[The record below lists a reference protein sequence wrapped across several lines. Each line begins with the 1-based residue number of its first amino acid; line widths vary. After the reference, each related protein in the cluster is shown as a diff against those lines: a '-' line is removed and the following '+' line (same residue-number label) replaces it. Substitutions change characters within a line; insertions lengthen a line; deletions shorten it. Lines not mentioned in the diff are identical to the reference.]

1 MKKLKIFIG
10 LVVSLIIGISISYL
24 FRQENSHFDYEI
36 DPKYYSLEQSTFEN
50 DFDYAFDTLEKYYA
64 LFYRNGTY
72 DFLKNRESYKKEIK
86 NLKTDK
92 EFFDKMNDI
101 LADLGDGHTN
111 LLDNEESY
119 DMKETFVLSNKEE
132 KGLVNVDLI
141 NYLFGTKI
149 SRFFDKIF
157 KESRAATKNL
167 ITQDINKD
175 IAYLKI
181 RAMINPGTHDFKED
195 LDLLKTYLKKSKNK
209 KALIIDL
216 RGNGG
221 GNSAY
226 TDTYLYPMIL
236 GDKNFKESREYILF
250 RSDEVFKYDPQ
261 YPELRDSI
269 EKMKEDDYQYLEENI
284 PFLKKDKKMMADIRK
299 NYTHIIFNPGLE
311 NPGEFGDEYKFNG
324 NLYLLVDRDVYSS
337 AQIAAHVFRD
347 NDFGTIIGEKTG
359 GDGIGTTPAMVKLPN
374 TKYILRFSHELGL
387 RETVS
392 IEESTYTI
400 PDIEIPKEDQ
410 SEILSNDGCVKKVIE
425 LESKNTK
432 KKSL

>member
-1 MKKLKIFIG
+1 MKKTKKILYLAI
-10 LVVSLIIGISISYL
+10 SLIIGISIS
-24 FRQENSHFDYEI
+24 FIIRDKKVHFDYEI
-36 DPKYYSLEQSTFEN
+36 DPKYYSGDQSPFEN

-72 DFLKNRESYKKEIK
+72 DFLKNRESYKNEIK

-92 EFFDKMNDI
+92 EFFDKMNEI
-101 LADLGDGHTN
+101 LSDLGDGHTN
-111 LLDNEESY
+111 LLDSDEVY
-119 DMKETFVLSNKEE
+119 DMKDTFVLSNKEE
-132 KGLVNVDLI
+132 KGEVNVDLI

-149 SRFFDKIF
+149 SRFFEKIF
-157 KESRAATKNL
+157 IESKAATKNL
-167 ITQDINKD
+167 ITLDINKD

-181 RAMINPGTHDFKED
+181 RAMIDPGTPDFEED
-195 LDLLKTYLKKSKNK
+195 LELLKTYLKKSKNK

-226 TDTYLYPMIL
+226 TNFFLYPMIL
-236 GDKNFKESREYILF
+236 GKKGFKESHEYILF

-269 EKMKEDDYQYLEENI
+269 KKIKESDFKYLEENI
-284 PFLKKDKKMMADIRK
+284 PFLKKDKKMMDDIRK

-311 NPGEFGDEYKFNG
+311 NSGEFGDDYKFNG
-324 NLYLLVDRDVYSS
+324 KLYLLIDEDVYSS
-337 AQIAAHVFRD
+337 AQIAAHFFRD
-347 NDFGTIIGEKTG
+347 NDLGTIIGEKTG

-387 RETVS
+387 RETES
-392 IEESTYTI
+392 MEESTYTI
-400 PDIEIPKEDQ
+400 PDIEIPRKDQ
-410 SEILSNDGCVKKVIE
+410 SEIPSNDGCVKKVIE
-425 LESKNTK
+425 IESKSPIK
-432 KKSL
+432 